1 MNRRCL
7 PVPISA
13 RWNARIAPLFAGLA
27 SSLAPLVANAAPSG
41 GPLINFGQ
49 SILNFLTGPLAYVVF
64 GVGVCIAAIS
74 IRRRHRRPCSGSL
87 RPRLER
93 PASQP

>member
-7 PVPISA
+7 PMPLPA
-13 RWNARIAPLFAGLA
+13 RWNAPIVAAFAGLA
-27 SSLAPLVANAAPSG
+27 AFLMPLAADAAPSG

-74 IRRRHRRPCSGSL
+74 MMMGAAKGSRRRSTP
-87 RPRLER
+87 
-93 PASQP
+93 